1 MMRARNWR
9 LEMKEILFEF
19 VKIKKKKKEKKE
31 FRFEDQMLS
40 NSQSLT
46 CPKSDKK

>member
-1 MMRARNWR
+1 
-9 LEMKEILFEF
+9 MKEILFEF
-19 VKIKKKKKEKKE
+19 VKKKKKEKKE